1 MKKYLVVSKG
11 LPQSKAFERAAK
23 EYTAKNGLSVEW
35 FFYKESDYLD
45 VVKNEDI
52 DVVVI
57 SPEVIIIENKI
68 KAELDTINVQYLSV
82 KPADFGLRRLDKI
95 MPQLEGLGE

>member
-23 EYTAKNGLSVEW
+23 EYTAKNGLLVEW
-35 FFYKESDYLD
+35 FFNKEADYLD
-45 VVKNEDI
+45 VVKAENIDI
-52 DVVVI
+52 VVI
-57 SPEVIIIENKI
+57 SPEVLIIENKI
-68 KAELDTINVQYLSV
+68 KAELDTINVQYISV

-95 MPQLEGLGE
+95 MPQLEALAE